1 MRSGSSDQ
9 QNGSRVE
16 SDRPSLKNN
25 LARAGFQD
33 FQVQAQDVELG
44 GGEVKNDF
52 EEHKQSL
59 KNKDTRG
66 HTGILS
72 DIKSAHPLKSG
83 AHGRVQS

>member
-44 GGEVKNDF
+44 GGEVK
-52 EEHKQSL
+52 K
-59 KNKDTRG
+59 
-66 HTGILS
+66 
-72 DIKSAHPLKSG
+72 
-83 AHGRVQS
+83 